1 MYVEFSAVLSKL
13 LGVRSF
19 DVRLELFRHH
29 DGIQLIRLVAASAGS
44 LDPRR
49 GQLYDYGPVVFVRQ
63 VMNHAKLSELL
74 TQLKP
79 GEPVPFRIP
88 GVCDEIV
95 GAWSATERRYD
106 CRRLA
111 RGQSYAFMKRPYPSD
126 IYLADLDVDRTEA
139 RDVGPLNARGLPY
152 FSALIPAEMYFLFG
166 GGISVSS
173 PVRYVLQLAIDD
185 RRSWIEKIVVSNE
198 GLAVSIGGHV
208 TRAHEIKL
216 VGTNPELVKVLRA
229 REAGAIALPGMPR
242 ELHVYLSKDDQI
254 VDERYVSEQ
263 YGGYAPTEGVM
274 YERDEELSIEGI
286 IRLRGEGL
294 HHDYK
299 VTVTDRILHTICA
312 FANTEG
318 GTVLVGVDDEG
329 EVLGVKDRDKERL
342 RLEDLIESNVVGTVE
357 RSYSFPRLPD
367 RNGVEVDVVVVT
379 VQVAPHKPVVVRE
392 DKVEK
397 YYVRRDGSNRLM
409 RREDFARMVEVAET
423 QSSTPAIDPYLPFR
437 G

>member
-1 MYVEFSAVLSKL
+1 MYVEFSDMLSKL
-13 LGVRSF
+13 LGGRSF
-19 DVRLELFRHH
+19 DVRLELSRRD
-29 DGIQLIRLVAASAGS
+29 DGVQLIRLVAGSAGS
-44 LDPRR
+44 ASMRR
-49 GQLYDYGPVVFVRQ
+49 GQVYDYGAVLFVRQ
-63 VMNHAKLSELL
+63 VMSSARLSEFLI
-74 TQLKP
+74 QLKP
-79 GEPVPFRIP
+79 GEPIPFRVP

-95 GAWSATERRYD
+95 GTWSATERHYD
-106 CRRLA
+106 WQRLA

-126 IYLADLDVDRTEA
+126 IYLSDLDVDRTEA
-139 RDVGPLNARGLPY
+139 PRDVGTLNARGLPY

-173 PVRYVLQLAIDD
+173 PVRRVLQLAIDD

-208 TRAHEIKL
+208 TKAHEIKL
-216 VGTNPELVKVLRA
+216 VGTNPELVQVLRA
-229 REAGAIALPGMPR
+229 REAGAIALRGMPR

-263 YGGYAPTEGVM
+263 YAGYAPTEGVM

-367 RNGVEVDVVVVT
+367 RNGVEVDVLVVT
-379 VQVAPHKPVVVRE
+379 VQVAPHKPVAVRE

-409 RREDFARMVEVAET
+409 RREDFARMVEAAENQVAT
-423 QSSTPAIDPYLPFR
+423 ASVDPHY
-437 G
+437 